1 MRIALVTREYPP
13 DTCWGGIGT
22 HYAAM
27 AAGLRDAGCDVEVF
41 VQGLGDASTREQDG
55 MLVHR
60 VIPRSRG
67 FGPRM
72 GGALGGG
79 SLATIG
85 LFSWSLARE
94 FCTAFYARHA
104 ENPFDVVDAHE
115 HLGVSSLICRRAGSR
130 PLTVTRY
137 QTPYDSFVTRK
148 MVTWPRSYLV
158 RWLEDTAIRRARVR
172 VATSHSIEYIVRED
186 FSRAPPVED
195 IIPNLT
201 GIANPDQEVDTTKR
215 RDPLM
220 LFVGRLMPGH
230 KNPDHAAK
238 AFALIADEYPEWRI
252 EFAGN
257 DIPLDDKS
265 TMWDVCEEI
274 LRPNPGR
281 YHYHG
286 MLEPA
291 DLRALYRRARILIM
305 PSRIESYGLVA
316 IEAMSNGCVPVV
328 ADGTALPEVV
338 GDGGVVFEN
347 GRIDSLE
354 KSLRQ
359 LLDDQSQWRDYQRAG
374 IRRVRTEFAPESV
387 ISMNLEMFER
397 ELSKA

>member
-1 MRIALVTREYPP
+1 
-13 DTCWGGIGT
+13 
-22 HYAAM
+22 M
-27 AAGLRDAGCDVEVF
+27 AAGLRDAGCDVEIF
-41 VQGLGDASTREQDG
+41 VQGLSDASTSEQDG

-60 VIPRSRG
+60 VIPRIHG
-67 FGPRM
+67 FGPRI
-72 GGALGGG
+72 GGDLGGG

-94 FCTAFYARHA
+94 FCKAFSARH
-104 ENPFDVVDAHE
+104 EEKPFDVIDAHE
-115 HLGVSSLICRRAGSR
+115 HLGVSSLICRRADLRS
-130 PLTVTRY
+130 LTVTRY

-148 MVTWPRSYLV
+148 MANWPRSRLV
-158 RWLEDTAIRRARVR
+158 RWLEGTAIRRARVR

-186 FSRAPPVED
+186 FPRAPPVED

-201 GIANPDQEVDTTKR
+201 GIASPDREVDTTEQ

-230 KNPDHAAK
+230 KNPDHAAR
-238 AFALIADEYPEWRI
+238 AFSSIANEYPDWRI

-274 LRPNPGR
+274 LRPHPGR

-316 IEAMSNGCVPVV
+316 IEAMSNGCVPIVT
-328 ADGTALPEVV
+328 DDTALPEVV
-338 GDGGVVFEN
+338 GDAGVVFEN
-347 GRIDSLE
+347 GRVDALE
-354 KSLRQ
+354 RCLRQ
-359 LLDDQSQWRDYQRAG
+359 LLDDESQWRDYQRAG
-374 IRRVRTEFAPESV
+374 IQRVRTEFAPESV
-387 ISMNLEMFER
+387 VSMNLAMFER
-397 ELSKA
+397 ELSKV